1 MDAPLE
7 DLLQDA
13 SRGSQPALEE
23 LFERNLP
30 DLRAFFR
37 MRLGHRVRS
46 RESDTDLVQSVC
58 REVLQDIG
66 RFRGL
71 DGDGFRRWLFTTAN
85 RKMADK
91 HRYYA
96 REKRRHEREQRTI
109 DQGADCSRYVDL
121 LSPSRVAMGREA
133 ASRFEAAF
141 DQLNEEQRVV
151 VTSFKLLG
159 KSHAEIGAEI
169 GKGEGAV
176 RMVLHRAMARIG
188 RLLEDGMTGG

>member
-1 MDAPLE
+1 MDPPLE

-13 SRGSQPALEE
+13 SRGSQPALDE

-37 MRLGHRVRS
+37 MRLGHRIRS

-66 RFRGL
+66 QFRGL
-71 DGDGFRRWLFTTAN
+71 DSEGFRRWLFTTAN

-91 HRYYA
+91 HRFYA
-96 REKRRHEREQRTI
+96 REKRRGEREAHAI
-109 DQGADCSRYVDL
+109 ENDEDCSRYADL

-133 ASRFEAAF
+133 AARFEAAF
-141 DQLNEEQRVV
+141 DRLTEEQRMV

-159 KSHAEIGAEI
+159 KSHGEIGAEL

-176 RMVLHRAMARIG
+176 RMLLHRAMARIG
-188 RLLEDGMTGG
+188 RLLEDGLSDD